1 MQFHTLNKLYIGLIA
16 GIVFPLFWYS
26 LYWLF
31 FQRNIV
37 IEETEIKY
45 LANLELMLNVF
56 KICCGLNLILFYL
69 SLNRKMVAFSKGII
83 ASVLIYAL
91 IIAYITFF
99 KL

>member
-1 MQFHTLNKLYIGLIA
+1 MQFHKLNKLYIGLLA
-16 GIVFPLFWYS
+16 GLISPLFWYF
-26 LYWLF
+26 LYWIF
-31 FQRNIV
+31 FQRNV
-37 IEETEIKY
+37 QFDEGDIKY
-45 LANLELMLNVF
+45 LTNMELMLNVF
-56 KICCGLNLILFYL
+56 KICCGLNLIWFYL